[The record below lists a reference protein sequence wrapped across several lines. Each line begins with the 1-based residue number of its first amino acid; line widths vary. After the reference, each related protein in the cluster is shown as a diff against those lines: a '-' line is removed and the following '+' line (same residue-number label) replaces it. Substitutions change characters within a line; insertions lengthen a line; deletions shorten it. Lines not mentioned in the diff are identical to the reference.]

1 MIRTLPL
8 MTLVFI
14 GTVAL
19 ANEMFLTPPTEYVVS
34 GNDRYGD
41 SAYEIRAL
49 LTHADEGPKIR
60 ELTVTIYDESISVAA
75 ELLAQVD
82 TPDFGAVKVI
92 NDAGIF
98 GSYFYIDIP
107 FGDIPRCRAAR
118 KHKQRMSLHISSLGT
133 MDDEGLKASIFN
145 PCD

>member
-1 MIRTLPL
+1 M
-8 MTLVFI
+8 
-14 GTVAL
+14 
-19 ANEMFLTPPTEYVVS
+19 VS

-49 LTHADEGPKIR
+49 LTHADEGTKIR